1 MFSDERMNDMNA
13 MNKEES
19 QLFLEKLERK
29 REMQRI
35 RSKRYYDNPENKAK
49 ILMKQKQKR
58 KMEREMLLSIQKEKG
73 LEVHSKSKNIRVI
86 FLNANAKIDAN
97 TNANTETNANT
108 DANIDANTDA
118 NIDAE
123 TIKETLIQLI
133 FNHDMVQWFH
143 KFMLNEL

>member
-73 LEVHSKSKNIRVI
+73 LEVHPKSKNIRVI

-97 TNANTETNANT
+97 TNANTETN
-108 DANIDANTDA
+108 ANTDA